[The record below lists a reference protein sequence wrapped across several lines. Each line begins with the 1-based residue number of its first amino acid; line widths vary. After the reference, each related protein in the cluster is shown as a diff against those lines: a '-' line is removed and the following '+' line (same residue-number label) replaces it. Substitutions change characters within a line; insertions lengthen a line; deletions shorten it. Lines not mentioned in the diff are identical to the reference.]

1 MNIEGLCRLDNI
13 AAEVGKILPPGFE
26 PESYSGAANFPQVFL
41 YIFSLPTFSWQLF
54 L

>member
-1 MNIEGLCRLDNI
+1 MNIEDLFILDNI

-26 PESYSGAANFPQVFL
+26 PESDSGAAHFLQVFFIHL
-41 YIFSLPTFSWQLF
+41 FATFSSQLF